1 MIINYDSYYIFS
13 SRKKNGWALRNILP
27 FYSTSN
33 PVKRKWSNKAGLAF
47 VRSGWNRFGREENI
61 ISFGDCGAYN
71 TEMYV
76 HFINDCDCMWEG
88 KLVFMQPAN
97 RRTAHSGGRQRH
109 AQKSLP
115 FVVQFFYHL
124 SCYLSHF
131 PSFYISMAVCV
142 SLTFFQ
148 WLSVCCFCH
157 PIKSHFH
164 FAFNTHKLKFT
175 AGLYF
180 RTNSFELNKR

>member
-1 MIINYDSYYIFS
+1 MKGYHDHKLWLIYFLPG
-13 SRKKNGWALRNILP
+13 KKNGWALRNILP
-27 FYSTSN
+27 FYSTSK

-47 VRSGWNRFGREENI
+47 LRSGRNRFSREENI
-61 ISFGDCGAYN
+61 ISFQDCGAYN

-76 HFINDCDCMWEG
+76 HFINDCDCVGEG

-124 SCYLSHF
+124 SYVISHTFPHSISLWLCVYL
-131 PSFYISMAVCV
+131 
-142 SLTFFQ
+142 
-148 WLSVCCFCH
+148 
-157 PIKSHFH
+157 
-164 FAFNTHKLKFT
+164 
-175 AGLYF
+175 
-180 RTNSFELNKR
+180 

>member
-1 MIINYDSYYIFS
+1 M
-13 SRKKNGWALRNILP
+13 W
-27 FYSTSN
+27 
-33 PVKRKWSNKAGLAF
+33 
-47 VRSGWNRFGREENI
+47 SGWNRFGREENI
-61 ISFGDCGAYN
+61 ISCRDYGAYN

-76 HFINDCDCMWEG
+76 HFINDCDCMGVG

-97 RRTAHSGGRQRH
+97 QRTAHSGGRQRH

-115 FVVQFFYHL
+115 FVVQFFYRL
-124 SCYLSHF
+124 SYVISHTF
-131 PSFYISMAVCV
+131 PHSISLWLCV

-148 WLSVCCFCH
+148 WLSVCCFCL

-180 RTNSFELNKR
+180 RTNSFELNKRELLSLPLDYILDYCR